1 MSLGNLCS
9 VFVLTLP
16 RAAFRCL
23 DFLSPVFLPQKSED
37 GIFPLT
43 IYGYDLRDEVVGVVQ
58 HS

>member
-16 RAAFRCL
+16 RVAFRCL
-23 DFLSPVFLPQKSED
+23 DFLLPIFLPRKSED
-37 GIFPLT
+37 GIFSLA
-43 IYGYDLRDEVVGVVQ
+43 ICGYDLRDEVVGVVQ